1 MTREGKTYLRLEKR
15 ELWMASVDKVGSG
28 DQGPVTIQTWGSSLT
43 VLTWLNAGWWKLK
56 NKGTREIVVLCE
68 KQPILASQKLSR
80 NQV

>member
-1 MTREGKTYLRLEKR
+1 MTQEGKIDLQLEKR
-15 ELWMASVDKVGSG
+15 KLWMASVGKVGSG
-28 DQGPVTIQTWGSSLT
+28 DWGPVTIQTWASSLT

-56 NKGTREIVVLCE
+56 SKGTREIVVLCE